1 MRLRNQPDSHAPFP
15 AQTAAVDDVTQ
26 QYHAL
31 IDSMSIAERVQRSV
45 AMAAWARDWMGRQI
59 VAEQGPMSERRL
71 KILVA
76 LRVYR
81 DDPEVVFLLE
91 QLLSDVPD

>member
-1 MRLRNQPDSHAPFP
+1 M
-15 AQTAAVDDVTQ
+15 TQ
-26 QYHAL
+26 QYHAM
-31 IDSMSIAERVQRSV
+31 IDSMSIAEKVRRSF
-45 AMAAWARDWMGRQI
+45 AMAAWARDWIGRQI

-81 DDPEVVFLLE
+81 DDSEVVCLLE
-91 QLLSDVPD
+91 QLLRDVPD